1 MFYVANSALFY
12 DVIVRLSFLLLTHEK
27 EGKVDVAH
35 VMNFSSWF
43 LCYIFSPK
51 IS

>member
-1 MFYVANSALFY
+1 MFYVANSTLFH
-12 DVIVRLSFLLLTHEK
+12 DVIVRISSLLLTHERD
-27 EGKVDVAH
+27 GKIDVAH
-35 VMNFSSWF
+35 VMTFSPWF